1 MKTLNLEKSRNSI
14 YSPQGIFTPKMS
26 QKLQQDQ
33 LVSKMTLQYKYIQGL
48 KINSKLH
55 VHVVHVRIIIAVA
68 VAIIINIHVLLCSVT
83 IAVNQS
89 MVFMNNLCRKGEN
102 YEVQ

>member
-68 VAIIINIHVLLCSVT
+68 IIINIHVLLCSVA
-83 IAVNQS
+83 IAMNQS